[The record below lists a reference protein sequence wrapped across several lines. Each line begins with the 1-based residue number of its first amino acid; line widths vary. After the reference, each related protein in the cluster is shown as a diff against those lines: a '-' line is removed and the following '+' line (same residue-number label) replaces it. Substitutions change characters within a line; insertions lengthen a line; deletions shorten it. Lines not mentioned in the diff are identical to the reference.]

1 MYLFRRRMDF
11 SVWGKGILLFM
22 FLLVI
27 QNEAFS
33 QHGAFLTYI
42 FSETGGIAVRIK
54 LPVQARYAE
63 GAPIAVYMPGGFD
76 GVGIKNNIN
85 SGNLYEKGFIEIFF
99 NFPGSGTGAEQ
110 SGGGPYDFRGPQ
122 SLMAARDV
130 ILFALGEF
138 NDIYGNS
145 LADIVAPIVPLHMN
159 AGLIGYSN
167 GGNTNIC
174 VTGIHGQTIS
184 DLAWILNWEA
194 PVGDGMP
201 QAEAGSKECGLRP
214 LNPLTNPA
222 YNPDT
227 GEWDLSSLKYDPYI
241 RIPILDDIN
250 TYVTGGLYFD
260 INRDGLVDPG
270 SDFIPYPLVFEMEG
284 CYKSFYSVRL
294 RRKAHEDKLFPEAA
308 PNHIQTLRDTE
319 AFWDVRNGE
328 YWIAST
334 LQKIP
339 HLMFMVVGSEID
351 HVQRALDHP
360 HVLLQ
365 YEAFR
370 AKEALF
376 VRLNPDR
383 CYVEYILGYATPDAR
398 DNDAFAVF
406 DHFTVRDAVEPGSYE
421 DVLGRDTIVP
431 AAACELADRTQT
443 NNLNTQL
450 NNLITSV
457 DYATDLPKS
466 FILYQ
471 NQPNPFNDQ
480 TYILFRVEK
489 SCRVKLDV
497 FNALGQHI
505 VTIIERYYPQGEY
518 RVRFDAGD
526 LPTGNYFYLIE
537 MGEHRFVKKMGL
549 VR

>member
-1 MYLFRRRMDF
+1 MNF
-11 SVWGKGILLFM
+11 SVWGKGILL
-22 FLLVI
+22 LLLPLVI
-27 QNEAFS
+27 HIEAFS
-33 QHGAFLTYI
+33 QYDTFLTYI
-42 FSETGGIAVRIK
+42 VSETGGIAVRIK
-54 LPVQARYAE
+54 SPVQARYAE

-85 SGNLYEKGFIEIFF
+85 SGDLYEEGFIEIFF

-122 SLMAARDV
+122 SLIAARDV
-130 ILFALGEF
+130 ILFALGKLYDR
-138 NDIYGNS
+138 NGNY
-145 LADIVAPIVPLHMN
+145 LADLVGPIVPLHTN
-159 AGLIGYSN
+159 VGLIGYSN

-174 VTGIHGQTIS
+174 VAGIHGNEING
-184 DLAWILNWEA
+184 LAWILNWEA

-201 QAEAGSKECGLRP
+201 QAEAGSKECDLRP

-222 YNPDT
+222 YNPGT

-241 RIPILDDIN
+241 RIPVLDDIN

-260 INRDGLVDPG
+260 INRDGSVDSG

-284 CYKSFYSVRL
+284 RYKSFYSVRL
-294 RRKAHEDKLFPEAA
+294 RRRAHEDNLLPDPA
-308 PNHIQTLRDTE
+308 PNHIQTLRDSE

-334 LQKIP
+334 LQKMP
-339 HLMFMVVGSEID
+339 HLMFMVVGSVID

-365 YEAFR
+365 YETFR
-370 AKEALF
+370 TEGARF

-383 CYVEYILGYATPDAR
+383 CYVEYILGYVAPDAR

-443 NNLNTQL
+443 NNLSTQL
-450 NNLITSV
+450 SDPITSAE
-457 DYATDLPKS
+457 YAVGLPER
-466 FILYQ
+466 FELFQ
-471 NQPNPFNDQ
+471 NQPNPFNEQ
-480 TYILFRVEK
+480 TTIRFRVEH

-505 VTIIERYYPQGEY
+505 ETMIEHYYPPGEY

-526 LPTGNYFYLIE
+526 LPTGNYIYQIE
-537 MGEHRFVKKMGL
+537 MGGHRFVKKMGL